1 MLASQHQRSRY
12 RPIEVIAGMAL
23 AGVFLSPFT
32 TAQAFAAYGPEG
44 GPTMAILGILMA
56 DAGKGVAIQ
65 GERQLTGVVRKI
77 TGEQIEVDAGEVQP
91 RFLSLNESKEK
102 GFSLNPGDKVE
113 MTVNEQNLVVDYH
126 PFHHGQ
132 AHKEIKGRIAQAL
145 AIGHEQAVIRT
156 EGGSEESYAI
166 RPLARSKIASIPVGE
181 SAIFVVDETNQIID
195 AMIEQHAALGSGE
208 SAKKS
213 PPKGAHRRVEGTI
226 VEPLKSDKI
235 RIKSASGEEHP
246 YEVRPIVGKKLEG
259 MKRGQT
265 VILLIDNEG
274 AVIDVAIPPGPKG

>member
-91 RFLSLNESKEK
+91 RFLSLKESKEK

-126 PFHHGQ
+126 PFHQQQ

-145 AIGHEQAVIRT
+145 AVGHEQAVIRT
-156 EGGSEESYAI
+156 EGGREQSYEI
-166 RPLARSKIASIPVGE
+166 RPLARSKVASIPIGA
-181 SAIFVVDETNQIID
+181 SAIFVIDETNRIID
-195 AMIEQHAALGSGE
+195 ATIDQHAAAGAGAME
-208 SAKKS
+208 KKS
-213 PPKGAHRRVEGTI
+213 PPKGAHKRVEGTI
-226 VEPLKSDKI
+226 VQPLQSDKI
-235 RIKSASGEEHP
+235 RIRSAGGEERP
-246 YEVRPIVGKKLEG
+246 YDVRPIIGKKLEG
-259 MKRGQT
+259 MKVGQT
-265 VILLIDNEG
+265 VILLIDSEG
-274 AVIDVAIPPGPKG
+274 EVIDVAVPPGPKG